1 MNLQNLSTDI
11 AKISQHSSECTG
23 VCQMI
28 EEIRREGLASV
39 FLVQCDKC
47 SKKFHMVSSQKVHRR
62 YAVNIGAVWGHMSTG
77 GGPSSLNETA
87 AALDVPGMPK
97 KTFASTEEYIGR
109 AWEQMLGEE
118 ITKAGKEERELA
130 LKRNDFFEP

>member
-1 MNLQNLSTDI
+1 MCDPSGVWST
-11 AKISQHSSECTG
+11 SWVSP
-23 VCQMI
+23 
-28 EEIRREGLASV
+28 SV
-39 FLVQCDKC
+39 Y
-47 SKKFHMVSSQKVHRR
+47 R

-130 LKRNDFFEP
+130 LKRNDFF